1 MFYSDVI
8 YISRFRMVNKSNEI
22 LLVGSSIR
30 KGGEREPRVWFAHLS
45 PGLVLYIHA
54 MQRGF
59 ANFGSAFFSPSLPP
73 LCVYIF
79 HPFCYANLRCR
90 SHSTYACLPIFP
102 CK

>member
-45 PGLVLYIHA
+45 PGLVLYPRDATWICEL
-54 MQRGF
+54 RICF
-59 ANFGSAFFSPSLPP
+59 FLSFSPA
-73 LCVYIF
+73 LCIYFSPVL
-79 HPFCYANLRCR
+79 LR
-90 SHSTYACLPIFP
+90 
-102 CK
+102 